1 MKFSIHL
8 IVFLP
13 YLFRDELIN
22 EEIKEDKNDPKEP
35 SHHDYKYLRSKA
47 GPLYQLNPKENDEVP
62 LV

>member
-1 MKFSIHL
+1 MNFSYL
-8 IVFLP
+8 ISFFAC
-13 YLFRDELIN
+13 LFRDELIN

-35 SHHDYKYLRSKA
+35 SHYDYKYLRSKA